1 MLVLAPAA
9 CCLAGVAVH
18 DALTALFHGVH
29 GRKEVPVAKK
39 DEAVRPKKAPK
50 GAAKVAYLDAPHAC
64 LTLPSAWLRGN
75 RLLKDLRRQGAA

>member
-29 GRKEVPVAKK
+29 GRKEAPVVKK
-39 DEAVRPKKAPK
+39 DEAVRPKKATK
-50 GAAKVAYLDAPHAC
+50 GAAKVPFPHATHPC
-64 LTLPSAWLRGN
+64 LTSAWLRDN
-75 RLLKDLRRQGAA
+75 PQMQQRHAAHA

>member
-39 DEAVRPKKAPK
+39 DEAVRPKKATK
-50 GAAKVAYLDAPHAC
+50 GAAKVHTWPQSVLGSEASNC
-64 LTLPSAWLRGN
+64 SET
-75 RLLKDLRRQGAA
+75 